1 MRLNESLLLQGPLA
15 RLVPYRPEHVPQ
27 YHAWMQDPVLL
38 ELTCSEPL
46 SLEEECANQMSWCED
61 ELKLTFIVC
70 AAPPGEPLGDLRR
83 GMAGDVNAFFMAW
96 DIASDEP
103 AAPRRSQPD
112 SDSQPL
118 LAEVE
123 IMVADSAQRR
133 RGLGR
138 EASLLF
144 LQYVASHVPRVCAF
158 CAKIGEDN
166 EPSLRLFEQLGFHE
180 HKRLTAF
187 KQVELRMPLT
197 AEVHARL
204 RDECTALGATE
215 LALGGSSQ

>member
-1 MRLNESLLLQGPLA
+1 MRLNESLLLQGPKA
-15 RLVPYRPEHVPQ
+15 RLVPYTSAHVPQ

-46 SLEEECANQMSWCED
+46 SLEEEHANQVSWGED

-70 AAPPGEPLGDLRR
+70 AAPPCEPLGDLTH

-96 DIASDEP
+96 DPDGDEP
-103 AAPRRSQPD
+103 AASGADPA
-112 SDSQPL
+112 SQPL

-123 IMVADSAQRR
+123 IMVAESAQRR

-138 EASLLF
+138 EACLLF
-144 LQYVASHVPRVCAF
+144 LRYVASNVPRVCAF

-166 EPSLRLFEQLGFHE
+166 EPSIRLFEQLGFRE
-180 HKRLTAF
+180 HKRLTVF

-197 AEVHARL
+197 AAVHARL
-204 RDECTALGATE
+204 RDSCTELGATE
-215 LALGGSSQ
+215 LSLGTTSP

>member
-27 YHAWMQDPVLL
+27 YHAWMQDPALL

-46 SLEEECANQMSWCED
+46 SLEEERANQISWCED

-70 AAPPGEPLGDLRR
+70 AAPPGEPLGDLRH
-83 GMAGDVNAFFMAW
+83 GMAGDVNAFFVAW
-96 DIASDEP
+96 DTESDEP
-103 AAPRRSQPD
+103 AAPGADP
-112 SDSQPL
+112 DSQPL

-144 LQYVASHVPRVCAF
+144 LQCVASRVPRVCAF

-166 EPSLRLFEQLGFHE
+166 EPSLRLFQQLGFRE

-187 KQVELRMPLT
+187 QQVELRMPLT

-215 LALGGSSQ
+215 LTLGARAGNS